1 MAEPDKRQIGDGSD
15 NYGEAARQVARAARE
30 SGKMAADQAAAKGAE
45 AAGNAAAATVQAGV
59 EGGKA
64 VAGVAAGTAVGG
76 PWGAILSAAWSLRHT
91 LFKVLICICL
101 VFLVIIILIVSLPSI
116 VTNSVFGLNG
126 SDVDLENP
134 TTLLESYNDLA
145 ADIAVVVE
153 EGYEAALAEVEQII
167 ADGGYDHDL
176 SMDAL
181 VNYAQSSA
189 GYDVSYILAAYSAS
203 LQQKNTSKE
212 DMLAKLRAVSGS
224 MFPVSSE
231 ADEGE
236 HLVPLT
242 YSTYKSVTL
251 TAVTQKTQIGSVN
264 GSPIYRYTT
273 ARRTYYEPDE
283 TFTSSEPVSVTTYT
297 PVTVDIPI
305 YSGTKIIGTRSATYY
320 TKGEV
325 ETLSPTTETVSFVE
339 CTIHPFDSSV
349 VLTAFGIDA
358 EATYD
363 QFNVTYA
370 EAIQKMAS
378 ALKMTL
384 YGTLG
389 DGQMVPLT
397 DEELVAFVEAQNCS
411 PMDMYTSECRFQQ
424 EAALQS
430 VMPFLKISPE
440 LEKKTQRNVLTSGA
454 ASSYIF
460 TSFEMSDE
468 NGVLLGINRYNNSLC
483 IVDLFNTKIN
493 KNANL
498 NLLGTSGAGKTFTMQ
513 LLALRMRMRGIQCY
527 ILAPIKGHEFRRA
540 CNKIGGEF
548 IKIAPG
554 SPHCINIMEIRHT
567 MSPEMELI
575 DEIDYVEM
583 GSMLARKIQQLMTFF
598 GLLIPDMSN
607 EEEQM
612 LDEALI
618 RTYADFGITHDNSS
632 IYTDMSAVPPKMKQ
646 MPILGDLHKHLL
658 ENPMTQRLAAIISRF
673 VTGSAQSF
681 NRQTNVDLSNKYIV
695 LDLSELK
702 GKLLPVGM
710 FIALDYVWDQIKSDR
725 TKRKAIFIDEIW
737 QLIGAGSNHMAAE
750 FCLEI
755 FKVIRGFGGA
765 AISATQD
772 LSDFFGL
779 EDGKYGR
786 AIINNSKNKIILN
799 LEPDEAQYVQETLKL
814 TRTEIRAITRFERG
828 EALISSNNNKI
839 PVVVK
844 ASKLEK
850 EMITTDRAELEAIL
864 KERQKRQT
872 HTA

>member
-363 QFNVTYA
+363 QFSVTYA
-370 EAIQKMAS
+370 EVIQKMAS

-389 DGQMVPLT
+389 NGQMVPLT
-397 DEELVAFVEAQNCS
+397 DEELVTFVEAQNCS
-411 PMDMYTSECRFQQ
+411 PMRKHILTTALSLVGKVPYFWGGKSAPGWNDAWNAPRLVT
-424 EAALQS
+424 AAGS
-430 VMPFLKISPE
+430 ASTGTIRPFGLDC
-440 LEKKTQRNVLTSGA
+440 SG
-454 ASSYIF
+454 F
-460 TSFEMSDE
+460 TTW
-468 NGVLLGINRYNNSLC
+468 V
-483 IVDLFNTKIN
+483 FNT
-493 KNANL
+493 AV
-498 NLLGTSGAGKTFTMQ
+498 G
-513 LLALRMRMRGIQCY
+513 
-527 ILAPIKGHEFRRA
+527 
-540 CNKIGGEF
+540 
-548 IKIAPG
+548 
-554 SPHCINIMEIRHT
+554 
-567 MSPEMELI
+567 
-575 DEIDYVEM
+575 VE
-583 GSMLARKIQQLMTFF
+583 
-598 GLLIPDMSN
+598 
-607 EEEQM
+607 
-612 LDEALI
+612 
-618 RTYADFGITHDNSS
+618 
-632 IYTDMSAVPPKMKQ
+632 
-646 MPILGDLHKHLL
+646 
-658 ENPMTQRLAAIISRF
+658 
-673 VTGSAQSF
+673 
-681 NRQTNVDLSNKYIV
+681 
-695 LDLSELK
+695 
-702 GKLLPVGM
+702 
-710 FIALDYVWDQIKSDR
+710 
-725 TKRKAIFIDEIW
+725 
-737 QLIGAGSNHMAAE
+737 IGAGCN
-750 FCLEI
+750 
-755 FKVIRGFGGA
+755 RQYTNTYG
-765 AISATQD
+765 ISASQLLPGD
-772 LSDFFGL
+772 LGFLADGSDWGHVLIFAGYSA
-779 EDGKYGR
+779 DGTRMWVHSASGTGVVLNSPDYEGR
-786 AIINNSKNKIILN
+786 LSYRRLSIVDYDAPIMQGVN
-799 LEPDEAQYVQETLKL
+799 AT
-814 TRTEIRAITRFERG
+814 
-828 EALISSNNNKI
+828 
-839 PVVVK
+839 
-844 ASKLEK
+844 
-850 EMITTDRAELEAIL
+850 
-864 KERQKRQT
+864 
-872 HTA
+872 

>member
-30 SGKMAADQAAAKGAE
+30 SGKMAAEQAAAKGAE

-101 VFLVIIILIVSLPSI
+101 IFLVIIILIVSLPSI

-126 SDVDLENP
+126 SVVDLENP

-167 ADGGYDHDL
+167 TDVGYDYDL

-212 DMLAKLRAVSGS
+212 DMLSKLRAVSGS

-251 TAVTQKTQIGSVN
+251 TVVTQKTQIGSVN

-297 PVTVDIPI
+297 PVTIDIPI
-305 YSGTKIIGTRSATYY
+305 YSGTKIIGTRNATYY

-325 ETLSPTTETVSFVE
+325 KTLSPTTETVSFVV

-370 EAIQKMAS
+370 EAIQKMAA

-397 DEELVAFVEAQNCS
+397 DEELVAFVDAQNCS
-411 PMDMYTSECRFQQ
+411 PLRKHILTTALSLVGKVPYFWGGKSAPGWNDAWNTPRLVT
-424 EAALQS
+424 AAGS
-430 VMPFLKISPE
+430 ASTGTIRPFGLDC
-440 LEKKTQRNVLTSGA
+440 SG
-454 ASSYIF
+454 F
-460 TSFEMSDE
+460 TTW
-468 NGVLLGINRYNNSLC
+468 V
-483 IVDLFNTKIN
+483 FNT
-493 KNANL
+493 AV
-498 NLLGTSGAGKTFTMQ
+498 G
-513 LLALRMRMRGIQCY
+513 
-527 ILAPIKGHEFRRA
+527 
-540 CNKIGGEF
+540 
-548 IKIAPG
+548 
-554 SPHCINIMEIRHT
+554 
-567 MSPEMELI
+567 
-575 DEIDYVEM
+575 VE
-583 GSMLARKIQQLMTFF
+583 
-598 GLLIPDMSN
+598 
-607 EEEQM
+607 
-612 LDEALI
+612 
-618 RTYADFGITHDNSS
+618 
-632 IYTDMSAVPPKMKQ
+632 
-646 MPILGDLHKHLL
+646 
-658 ENPMTQRLAAIISRF
+658 
-673 VTGSAQSF
+673 
-681 NRQTNVDLSNKYIV
+681 
-695 LDLSELK
+695 
-702 GKLLPVGM
+702 
-710 FIALDYVWDQIKSDR
+710 
-725 TKRKAIFIDEIW
+725 
-737 QLIGAGSNHMAAE
+737 IGAGCN
-750 FCLEI
+750 
-755 FKVIRGFGGA
+755 RQYTNTYG
-765 AISATQD
+765 ISASALLPGD
-772 LSDFFGL
+772 LGFLADGSDWGHVLIFAGYSS
-779 EDGKYGR
+779 DGTRMWVHSASGTGVVLNSPDYEGR
-786 AIINNSKNKIILN
+786 LSYRRLSIVNYDAPIMQGVN
-799 LEPDEAQYVQETLKL
+799 AT
-814 TRTEIRAITRFERG
+814 
-828 EALISSNNNKI
+828 
-839 PVVVK
+839 
-844 ASKLEK
+844 
-850 EMITTDRAELEAIL
+850 
-864 KERQKRQT
+864 
-872 HTA
+872 